1 MIDGKMADRAT
12 DRINRV
18 ALKTAFALG
27 KLDGA
32 TAGSIEKTWMAI
44 SVCAG
49 MPVHLPRNP
58 KLLAISASRRHSS
71 RAAFSAWGPFVG

>member
-27 KLDGA
+27 KLDA
-32 TAGSIEKTWMAI
+32 VTAAELG
-44 SVCAG
+44 
-49 MPVHLPRNP
+49 LR
-58 KLLAISASRRHSS
+58 
-71 RAAFSAWGPFVG
+71 